1 MKWTLQKPTT
11 EGWYWFREKNMEPE
25 VVHLCLSRD
34 DAMLEVQS
42 VFGQGNAPIQ
52 VSAWD
57 GEWFGP
63 LEAPPSEER
72 ESQP

>member
-34 DAMLEVQS
+34 DVMLEVQP
-42 VFGQGNAPIQ
+42 VFAQGTPPIH
-52 VSAWD
+52 VSTCD

-63 LEAPPSEER
+63 LEPPPFEER